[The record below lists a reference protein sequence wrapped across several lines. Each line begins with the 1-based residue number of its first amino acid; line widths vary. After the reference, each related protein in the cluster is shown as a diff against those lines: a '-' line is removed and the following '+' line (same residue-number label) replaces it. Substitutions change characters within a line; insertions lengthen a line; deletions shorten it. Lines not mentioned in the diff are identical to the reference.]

1 MRRNNLFVLFL
12 LILTLLFP
20 SICIIAKFLHY
31 SFTVKNGI
39 VYAIASSVLY
49 YGIGIL
55 LIYRKERRIG
65 KTSSF
70 FLSVSLLLNQINT
83 FLFIFHADNQAA
95 MLLIALW
102 FVMTA
107 ILVAVYVKSVA
118 LMTTFYALSGILV
131 LPISLFIMLSDFGA
145 RTVIA
150 REVSPDMRYCAEV
163 IDDDQGALGGA
174 TILMV
179 YKLDGSF
186 SIGSFEFRKD
196 EKIIHSGSWGEYEEL
211 YWNDEEHL
219 TMNNRSYSMVD
230 FFPRGDHAER
240 DMIFTYVREHEGV
253 LLDCIEKEDFSSVEN
268 DALIRKISVSD
279 DCIDFLCGGDG
290 FGSETAYWGFYYSE
304 KDDMT
309 ALWCAHPADQRLERS
324 GEGYLWKE
332 AWYDPRGDNTYYTEW
347 ICGHFYYYEMSF

>member
-1 MRRNNLFVLFL
+1 ML
-12 LILTLLFP
+12 L
-20 SICIIAKFLHY
+20 HD

-39 VYAIASSVLY
+39 VYAIVSSVLY
-49 YGIGIL
+49 FGIGIL
-55 LIYRKERRIG
+55 LITRKEKGIG
-65 KTSSF
+65 KTSSV

-83 FLFIFHADNQAA
+83 LLFIFRADNQAA

-107 ILVAVYVKSVA
+107 ILVALYVKSIA
-118 LMTTFYALSGILV
+118 LTATFYTLSGILV
-131 LPISLFIMLSDFGA
+131 LPILLFIMLSDFGA

-179 YKLDGSF
+179 YRLDGSF

-196 EKIIHSGSWGEYEEL
+196 ETMFHSGSWGEFEEL
-211 YWNDEEHL
+211 HWKDEEHL
-219 TMNNRSYSMVD
+219 TMNNRSYSMAD
-230 FFPRGDHAER
+230 YFPRGDHAER

-268 DALIRKISVSD
+268 DALFRKISVSD

-290 FGSETAYWGFYYSE
+290 LGSETAYWGFYYSE

-309 ALWCAHPADQRLERS
+309 VLWCAHPADQRLERS
-324 GEGYLWKE
+324 GDGYLWKE

-347 ICGHFYYYEMSF
+347 ICGHFFYYEMTF